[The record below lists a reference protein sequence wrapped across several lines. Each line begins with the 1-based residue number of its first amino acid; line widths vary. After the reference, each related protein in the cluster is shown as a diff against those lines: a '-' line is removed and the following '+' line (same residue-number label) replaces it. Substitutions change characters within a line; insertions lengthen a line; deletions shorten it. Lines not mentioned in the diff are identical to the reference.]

1 MAKPLV
7 SDDLWAVVAPLLP
20 PRPPRPKGGRPP
32 HDVNGRFGKLD
43 GRFDKLDLNF
53 YFLLNK
59 IEILYN
65 VTGFSFPFS
74 AVFDH
79 GARFHGLFLCPFLV
93 KVKLSFALCSF
104 L

>member
-1 MAKPLV
+1 M

-53 YFLLNK
+53 YFLLTK
-59 IEILYN
+59 IEVRQNSLRYILPN
-65 VTGFSFPFS
+65 AAAGKPLLVS
-74 AVFDH
+74 V
-79 GARFHGLFLCPFLV
+79 RFAN
-93 KVKLSFALCSF
+93 FA
-104 L
+104 